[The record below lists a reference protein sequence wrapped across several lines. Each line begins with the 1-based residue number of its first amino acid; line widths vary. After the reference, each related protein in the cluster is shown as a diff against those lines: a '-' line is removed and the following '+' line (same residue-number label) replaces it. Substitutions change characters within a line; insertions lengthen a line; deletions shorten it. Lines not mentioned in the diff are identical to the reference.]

1 MDCAPNGTWKTRY
14 DFGSLGQLGVQ
25 LDWHWMAVGIV
36 LGQQE
41 IIFSDKINWIATLH
55 NNSPALPW
63 GDEYMCN
70 ATLSTGLP
78 RVATL
83 ARNDKGASSW

>member
-1 MDCAPNGTWKTRY
+1 
-14 DFGSLGQLGVQ
+14 
-25 LDWHWMAVGIV
+25 MAVGII

-41 IIFSDKINWIATLH
+41 IIFPDKINWIATLH

-78 RVATL
+78 RY
-83 ARNDKGASSW
+83 ARNDTAGAVKQNRAVREGCGKDASPQATHAQKTTSLRGMK